1 MFNKRW
7 KKVLAWCVAIVL
19 LLGIG
24 GLFAAN
30 YAIDKL
36 MTSMA
41 DSIDLESDD
50 LLGGGQ
56 GDVVA
61 AEPSADNGSTPVAA
75 QPQSSAEPAGGGQPT
90 GQEPSGT
97 VGDNGKADNTAKTDK
112 DSTGNTG
119 AANPAVDQTSKAQS
133 GTAGQTPEQQ
143 TSSDKQNNQSTQA
156 TTPPKKEDVKGYS
169 AQVST
174 DKAKHIK
181 ENVTVGD
188 KANVASIV
196 LSKLSMSDIKQLQ
209 ELASGGLT
217 TEEKRKARQIILG
230 KVTPEEYNELSQIA
244 KKYGVSRGLSYD
256 EVQKEE
262 KEWVETDE

>member
-61 AEPSADNGSTPVAA
+61 AEPPADNGSTPVAA
-75 QPQSSAEPAGGGQPT
+75 QPQSSAEPAGGGQPA

-119 AANPAVDQTSKAQS
+119 AANPAVDQTSKAQT
-133 GTAGQTPEQQ
+133 GTAGQATEQQ
-143 TSSDKQNNQSTQA
+143 GSSDKQNNQSTQA

-196 LSKLSMSDIKQLQ
+196 LGQLSMSDIKRLQ

-217 TEEKRKARQIILG
+217 IEEKKEARRIILD
-230 KVTPEEYNELSQIA
+230 KVSPEQYNELSEIA
-244 KKYGVSRGLSYD
+244 KKYGVSQGKTYD
-256 EVQKEE
+256 QVQKEE
-262 KEWVETDE
+262 QGSEQQ

>member
-7 KKVLAWCVAIVL
+7 KKVLAWCVAVVL

-30 YAIDKL
+30 YAVDKL

-50 LLGGGQ
+50 LLGSGQ

-75 QPQSSAEPAGGGQPT
+75 EPQPSAVPAGNGSVPSVQ
-90 GQEPSGT
+90 QPSGT
-97 VGDNGKADNTAKTDK
+97 EGDNSKADNTAKTDK
-112 DSTGNTG
+112 GNMGNTA
-119 AANPAVDQTSKAQS
+119 AANPAGDQTSKAQS
-133 GTAGQTPEQQ
+133 GTAGQAPEQQ
-143 TSSDKQNNQSTQA
+143 TSSDKQSNQSTQA
-156 TTPPKKEDVKGYS
+156 TTPPKKEDAKAYS

-196 LSKLSMSDIKQLQ
+196 LGQLSMSDIKRLQ

-217 TEEKRKARQIILG
+217 VEEKREARKIILD
-230 KVTPEEYNELSQIA
+230 KVSPEQYNELSEIA
-244 KKYGVSRGLSYD
+244 KKYGVSQGKTYD
-256 EVQKEE
+256 QVQKEE
-262 KEWVETDE
+262 QGSEQQ

>member
-50 LLGGGQ
+50 PLGGGQ
-56 GDVVA
+56 GDVA
-61 AEPSADNGSTPVAA
+61 ATDPSTDNGSTPVAA
-75 QPQSSAEPAGGGQPT
+75 EPQSSAEPAGGGGQPA

-97 VGDNGKADNTAKTDK
+97 EGDNGKADNSAKTDK
-112 DSTGNTG
+112 GNTGNTA
-119 AANPAVDQTSKAQS
+119 AANPAGDQTSKAQT
-133 GTAGQTPEQQ
+133 GTAGQASEQQ
-143 TSSDKQNNQSTQA
+143 VSSDKQSNQSTQA

-196 LSKLSMSDIKQLQ
+196 LGQLSMSDIKRLQ

-217 TEEKRKARQIILG
+217 IEEKKEARRIILD
-230 KVTPEEYNELSQIA
+230 KVSPEQYNELSEIA
-244 KKYGVSRGLSYD
+244 KKYGVSQGKTYD
-256 EVQKEE
+256 QVKQSEAGSEQP
-262 KEWVETDE
+262 